1 MSADHIAQP
10 PSRTKLLALSAAAFV
25 AAAFIVVGA
34 VLPAEFHRDPLGIG
48 KATGLLQ
55 LSRPREI
62 QVTLPASQTAGAPAR
77 FYTREMRKDRVT
89 IALAAAGDTTL
100 PYELEWKVRMKAGD
114 TLVYSWTVAAP
125 DTEFYFDFHGQS
137 DPAPDVR
144 VLSYRE
150 GLGNH
155 SNGAMTAPFDGIH
168 GWYLQNQSITPVV
181 VTLELSGF
189 YEMRADPY
197 APE

>member
-1 MSADHIAQP
+1 MSEGHIAQP
-10 PSRTKLLALSAAAFV
+10 PSRARLLAILAASLIAAVLIV
-25 AAAFIVVGA
+25 AGA
-34 VLPAEFHRDPLGIG
+34 VLPAEFHRDPLGVG
-48 KATGLLQ
+48 QATGLLQ

-62 QVTLPASQTAGAPAR
+62 QMTLPASQTAGAPAH
-77 FYTREMRKDRVT
+77 FYSQAMRTDRIT
-89 IALAAAGDTTL
+89 IPLAAAGDGEQ
-100 PYELEWKVRMKAGD
+100 PYELEWKVRMRAGN
-114 TLVYSWTVAAP
+114 TLVYSWSVAAP

-137 DPAPDVR
+137 DPTPDVK

-168 GWYLQNQSITPVV
+168 GWYLQNQSVTPVV

-189 YEMRADPY
+189 YEMRADPF